1 MKKDRHTPKNDY
13 PRQRLFLESYV
24 ETYVET
30 YLLNCLQSI
39 LNDKLGDKLDSYK
52 ETIMTKCREAFQE
65 GWLLRA
71 REETLEKWTISLIV
85 PIIAEEKGV
94 SHERVEQWFADGGRD
109 EP

>member
-1 MKKDRHTPKNDY
+1 MKNDRHTPKNDY

-24 ETYVET
+24 ESYVET

-39 LNDKLGDKLDSYK
+39 LNDKLDSYK

-71 REETLEKWTISLIV
+71 REDTLEKWTISLIV

-94 SHERVEQWFADGGRD
+94 SHELVEQWFADGGLD